1 MPVWL
6 DAIPEKAPVVKRPG
20 MRRWLLVLIFFIL
33 TGAVVTFWDWPTARS
48 GFVFWFTALGLPFC
62 LWGFVFSLR
71 CIGYKAEQRAIESRN
86 IERDILLAKE
96 IRRGQRCAWILG
108 STVQTPAAKD
118 ASKLLNIMADATPV
132 ATLIKPRGGGAMI
145 RYAELSGFGRSFDR
159 ALDSAITRISACI
172 TRVIEK
178 LPRGIPCWLLIDN
191 DDVNA
196 VQAFETIKSRLTDTT
211 GLSFRVL
218 SGSGMAVFDNWLDRH
233 WNTPSLLVAVTLSLP
248 SVPQEGG
255 TDAVTAVILSNRQAA
270 EFPNAVRLHRPE
282 KGHAAAL
289 TETLSRALQW
299 SRLSAQQLCSAWVSG
314 PSLAAG
320 SEWNTA
326 CEQNGV
332 TFSLTND
339 NQCLDPV
346 LGYAG
351 IASVWLAVTIA
362 QAAFDERG
370 EQVIAAQPA
379 VDKDEIWVVVLS
391 RQHGL
396 KELPGNV

>member
-178 LPRGIPCWLLIDN
+178 LPRGIPCWLLIDY

-299 SRLSAQQLCSAWVSG
+299 SRLSAQQLCGAWVIH
-314 PSLAAG
+314 P
-320 SEWNTA
+320 
-326 CEQNGV
+326 
-332 TFSLTND
+332 
-339 NQCLDPV
+339 
-346 LGYAG
+346 
-351 IASVWLAVTIA
+351 
-362 QAAFDERG
+362 
-370 EQVIAAQPA
+370 
-379 VDKDEIWVVVLS
+379 
-391 RQHGL
+391 
-396 KELPGNV
+396 